1 MPWLWLGI
9 GAIALL
15 ILLIWGASGPS
26 TKGMARTLSW
36 LFLAFLAVVLLF
48 LVARFGGTAA
58 LLALLIFLL
67 PVFMRLR
74 GMGRFFRNLSG
85 PKPGESSEVETPIL
99 RMHLDHDSGQLD
111 GMILDGPDRG
121 RYLSELNLD
130 ELKALLQ
137 ECRLRDEESATL
149 LEAYLAR
156 HRGGAWQQE
165 ERAETGSRGA
175 ASGRDGAMSRD
186 EAFAILGLSPGAKP
200 AEIRR
205 AHHELMK
212 KIHPDQGGSNYLA
225 TKINQAKETLLE
237 S

>member
-48 LVARFGGTAA
+48 LVACGDPFQGRRSR
-58 LLALLIFLL
+58 L
-67 PVFMRLR
+67 PSPPRQ
-74 GMGRFFRNLSG
+74 ST
-85 PKPGESSEVETPIL
+85 VETDIL

-225 TKINQAKETLLE
+225 TKINQAKETLLG